1 MELEAA
7 ASVQQLDFSLMAL
20 FLRATL
26 TVKIVM
32 IILLVSSIWSW
43 SIIIQKFFDYAKAKR
58 ETKYFQDAFWS
69 GEPLDELF
77 QRLGAEPKGDS
88 ERVFVA
94 GMTEWRRSHRPDGVL
109 ITS

>member
-7 ASVQQLDFSLMAL
+7 TGIQQLDFSLMAL

-32 IILLVSSIWSW
+32 IILLVSSIWAW

-58 ETKYFQDAFWS
+58 ETK
-69 GEPLDELF
+69 
-77 QRLGAEPKGDS
+77 
-88 ERVFVA
+88 
-94 GMTEWRRSHRPDGVL
+94 
-109 ITS
+109 